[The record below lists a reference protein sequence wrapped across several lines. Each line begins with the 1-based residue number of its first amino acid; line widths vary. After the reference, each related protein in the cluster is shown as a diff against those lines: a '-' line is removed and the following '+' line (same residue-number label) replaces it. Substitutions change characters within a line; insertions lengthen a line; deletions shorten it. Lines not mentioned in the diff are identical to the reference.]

1 MVKKT
6 EKEENVTFKSVLNKL
21 MAKSLQ
27 SLISV
32 AAEEAEHL
40 TTWIRNLPS
49 IGKKIRHLMTSIILF
64 SAGLG
69 VLGIGIALYIEAQF
83 PNLSKGVPHILVGF
97 VIILVAVLHTKYNE

>member
-6 EKEENVTFKSVLNKL
+6 EKEEKVSFKSVLNQL

-40 TTWIRNLPS
+40 TTWIKNLS
-49 IGKKIRHLMTSIILF
+49 GIGRKVRHLMTTIILF

-69 VLGIGIALYIEAQF
+69 VLGIGVALYIKEQF
-83 PNLSKGVPHILVGF
+83 PNLTNGLSHILVGF
-97 VIILVAVLHTKYNE
+97 IIILVAILHTRYNE

>member
-1 MVKKT
+1 MPKKQ
-6 EKEENVTFKSVLNKL
+6 EKEEKLSFKSLLNKL

-40 TTWIRNLPS
+40 ATWIKNLS
-49 IGKKIRHLMTSIILF
+49 GIGRKIRHLMMAIILF

-69 VLGIGIALYIEAQF
+69 VFGIGIALYIEEQF
-83 PNLSKGVPHILVGF
+83 PNLSKGLSHILVGF
-97 VIILVAVLHTKYNE
+97 VIILVAALHTKYNE

>member
-1 MVKKT
+1 MPKKL
-6 EKEENVTFKSVLNKL
+6 EKEEVSFKSVLNQL

-40 TTWIRNLPS
+40 TTWIKNLS
-49 IGKKIRHLMTSIILF
+49 GIGRKIRKILTTVILF

-69 VLGIGIALYIEAQF
+69 VLGIGIALYVNESF
-83 PNLSKGVPHILVGF
+83 PNLSRGVSHILVGL
-97 VIILVAVLHTKYNE
+97 IIISIAALYTKFKE